1 MRWGNLRAV
10 IQAFCQSITIKVLVL
25 SYVQP
30 GLSPKTV
37 TNTNSDSASYSKFQ
51 NTQQNTYNR
60 QWPLDIGQNSHTMV
74 ETARTTISTDQ
85 AGNDVEAFAVL
96 IDHRSVLVWFQ
107 G

>member
-1 MRWGNLRAV
+1 MGEPMRCNPGILPVDNYKSTCPELRPAGPLGP
-10 IQAFCQSITIKVLVL
+10 T
-25 SYVQP
+25 
-30 GLSPKTV
+30 TV
-37 TNTNSDSASYSKFQ
+37 TNTISDSSSYSKFQ

-60 QWPLDIGQNSHTMV
+60 QRPLDIGQNSHTMV